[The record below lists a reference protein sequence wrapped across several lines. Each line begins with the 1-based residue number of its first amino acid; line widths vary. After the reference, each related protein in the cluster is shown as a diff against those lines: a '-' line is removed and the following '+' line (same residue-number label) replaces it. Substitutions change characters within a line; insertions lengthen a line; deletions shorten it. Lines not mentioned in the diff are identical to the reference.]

1 VSRSAPKRTHTKLE
15 AEMTDQTDTEATPQP
30 NLGAYNDDEEAK
42 NPGLSQP
49 DDAGAAAADD
59 PSVSDPGTTGE
70 AGAVSG
76 DISSDSVREALKAV
90 VDPEIGIDI
99 VNLGLIYEVKV
110 EENNIKVEMTL
121 TGPGCPIGPMLQS
134 QVYGIAAGFP
144 GARNVQVDLV
154 WSPPWDPRTM
164 ASEEA
169 KDILGI
175 W

>member
-1 VSRSAPKRTHTKLE
+1 MTEPTEETTK
-15 AEMTDQTDTEATPQP
+15 P
-30 NLGAYNDDEEAK
+30 NLGAYNDDAEVGTGGAS
-42 NPGLSQP
+42 GV
-49 DDAGAAAADD
+49 AGTAAATGAA
-59 PSVSDPGTTGE
+59 G
-70 AGAVSG
+70 SG
-76 DISSDSVREALKAV
+76 DPIESDAVREALKAV

-99 VNLGLIYEVKV
+99 VNLGLIYEVKI

>member
-1 VSRSAPKRTHTKLE
+1 
-15 AEMTDQTDTEATPQP
+15 MTEQTEQETRPESNP
-30 NLGAYNDDEEAK
+30 NLGAYNDDEPAV
-42 NPGLSQP
+42 PAPPAQADG
-49 DDAGAAAADD
+49 AGAATADD
-59 PSVSDPGTTGE
+59 PAPAGDPIE
-70 AGAVSG
+70 PDA
-76 DISSDSVREALKAV
+76 VREALKAV
-90 VDPEIGIDI
+90 VDPEIGIDM
-99 VNLGLIYEVKV
+99 VNLGLIYGVDV
-110 EENNIKVEMTL
+110 NDNNIKVEMTL

>member
-1 VSRSAPKRTHTKLE
+1 MSE
-15 AEMTDQTDTEATPQP
+15 TEQETRPESKP
-30 NLGAYNDDEEAK
+30 NLGAYNEDEPTVPAA
-42 NPGLSQP
+42 PSVADG
-49 DDAGAAAADD
+49 AGTATADD
-59 PSVSDPGTTGE
+59 PAPGAAVPPAEQGSAIEPE
-70 AGAVSG
+70 A
-76 DISSDSVREALKAV
+76 VREALKAV
-90 VDPEIGIDI
+90 VDPEIGIDM
-99 VNLGLIYEVKV
+99 VNLGLIYGVDVKD
-110 EENNIKVEMTL
+110 NNIKIEMTL

-169 KDILGI
+169 KDVLGI

>member
-1 VSRSAPKRTHTKLE
+1 MSENPPPPGAASAE
-15 AEMTDQTDTEATPQP
+15 AP
-30 NLGAYNDDEEAK
+30 NLGAYNEE
-42 NPGLSQP
+42 PV
-49 DDAGAAAADD
+49 AAAELT
-59 PSVSDPGTTGE
+59 SE
-70 AGAVSG
+70 
-76 DISSDSVREALKAV
+76 SVREQLKAV

-99 VNLGLIYEVKV
+99 VNLGLIYLVDV
-110 EENNIKVEMTL
+110 HENNIRVEMTL

-134 QVYGIAAGFP
+134 QVYGICASQP

>member
-1 VSRSAPKRTHTKLE
+1 MS
-15 AEMTDQTDTEATPQP
+15 EATTKPGE
-30 NLGAYNDDEEAK
+30 NLGAYNEE
-42 NPGLSQP
+42 P
-49 DDAGAAAADD
+49 AAE
-59 PSVSDPGTTGE
+59 GGE
-70 AGAVSG
+70 ITPEG
-76 DISSDSVREALKAV
+76 IREALKQV

-99 VNLGLIYEVKV
+99 VNLGLIYDVAV
-110 EENNIKVEMTL
+110 SDNNIDVKMTL

-134 QVYGIAAGFP
+134 QVYGIAASMP
-144 GARNVQVDLV
+144 GARNVSVDLV